1 MIFRNMF
8 KQIFNKNPTQGD
20 IIREYQQF
28 MTLNNSVNL
37 LSAADAKN
45 YQNLFVRI
53 CVDTI
58 AENGA
63 KLKPKVIRKVDGKPL
78 PGKKNIQ
85 NLLDTAPNEYMNA
98 FEFLYKV
105 ITLWANDNNVFIYI
119 RRDSLTGE
127 ITGYYPINYA
137 DCEFLEA
144 ADTVFVRFRFMTG
157 FTMVVP
163 YDELA
168 HLRRFFGP
176 SDLFGEANDTTL
188 TKQIGLLNTVNRGL
202 AAAANSANYLRGI
215 LKMNLNMQ
223 DDDIKKAQDRFV
235 NDYMNVNN
243 NGGVAA
249 LDSRMEY
256 QELKGNI
263 VTAESDQMKLIR
275 QDIMGYFHLNESIL
289 LAKYDEN
296 EWSAFYESVLE
307 PIAIRLGLELTRKS
321 FTQKELGFGNQIIFE
336 ANRLQYT
343 SNTSK
348 ITLLKELLPMGLLT
362 INEGREILNLA
373 PVEGGEKRIIS
384 LNYVDADKANEYQL
398 GRISKKA
405 DESKK
410 EPEEDSNAEGGDAK

>member
-1 MIFRNMF
+1 
-8 KQIFNKNPTQGD
+8 
-20 IIREYQQF
+20 
-28 MTLNNSVNL
+28 
-37 LSAADAKN
+37 
-45 YQNLFVRI
+45 
-53 CVDTI
+53 
-58 AENGA
+58 
-63 KLKPKVIRKVDGKPL
+63 
-78 PGKKNIQ
+78 
-85 NLLDTAPNEYMNA
+85 
-98 FEFLYKV
+98 
-105 ITLWANDNNVFIYI
+105 
-119 RRDSLTGE
+119 
-127 ITGYYPINYA
+127 
-137 DCEFLEA
+137 
-144 ADTVFVRFRFMTG
+144 
-157 FTMVVP
+157 
-163 YDELA
+163 
-168 HLRRFFGP
+168 
-176 SDLFGEANDTTL
+176 
-188 TKQIGLLNTVNRGL
+188 
-202 AAAANSANYLRGI
+202 
-215 LKMNLNMQ
+215 MNLNMQ